1 MDIEQRLRALYV
13 AFNAREM
20 DTVLAALA
28 EDVDWPNAWEG
39 GRLRGRAEVREYWTR
54 QWAEIDG
61 RVEPVGFATRPD
73 GRVAVEVDQ
82 TVRDLEGALLSEGRV
97 RHVWAFRAGLV
108 VSMDVEEPESPS
120 LAMARSFRLAI
131 DEETLTDELF
141 AFVVDPR
148 STRTQRRIVSELRA
162 LAPGMIPVM
171 EMMIL
176 DGVEER
182 RHVRDYVAA
191 VIGGGADRDVY
202 YAT

>member
-1 MDIEQRLRALYV
+1 
-13 AFNAREM
+13 
-20 DTVLAALA
+20 
-28 EDVDWPNAWEG
+28 
-39 GRLRGRAEVREYWTR
+39 
-54 QWAEIDG
+54 
-61 RVEPVGFATRPD
+61 
-73 GRVAVEVDQ
+73 
-82 TVRDLEGALLSEGRV
+82 
-97 RHVWAFRAGLV
+97 
-108 VSMDVEEPESPS
+108 
-120 LAMARSFRLAI
+120 MARSFRLAI

-148 STRTQRRIVSELRA
+148 STRSQRRIVSELRA

-191 VIGGGADRDVY
+191 VIGDGADRDVY